1 MYNQYI
7 DENNLTF
14 PQELQGQGSIQRKF
28 LQVFREQIS
37 NLQKVLSYIQVGMAE
52 QTSNNCICK
61 GPLAR
66 FWSNPTTQ
74 PMSQLICVVAYG
86 ERYEIGGG
94 GSCHC
99 RCRELSPGTSNP
111 LLAWWGG
118 VGSTLTGAG
127 AALSLPALSLERQP
141 RRCSCLLSRGK
152 CRNGGKTLPRQHWSC
167 YSSRKAG
174 LTPMLREGVLSLQC
188 PGRQQSNSLRK
199 VHS

>member
-37 NLQKVLSYIQVGMAE
+37 NLQKVLSHIQVGMAE

-66 FWSNPTTQ
+66 FWSNLTTQ

-94 GSCHC
+94 GAATADAESCLQAHQTPC
-99 RCRELSPGTSNP
+99 
-111 LLAWWGG
+111 WHGG
-118 VGSTLTGAG
+118 VGWAAHSQELGQLYPCLPCLWRDSPGGAHASLAEENAEMEAKLCPSSTGAAI
-127 AALSLPALSLERQP
+127 AAERQ
-141 RRCSCLLSRGK
+141 G
-152 CRNGGKTLPRQHWSC
+152 
-167 YSSRKAG
+167 
-174 LTPMLREGVLSLQC
+174 
-188 PGRQQSNSLRK
+188 
-199 VHS
+199 